1 MKSDSYAEGLYP
13 TAVVWQLLQ
22 GVKTDRLFM
31 MAFSFTAMYPSRWM
45 HWIHWGLVILLR
57 QPFLLSLLDTED
69 IETSMEAGAQFA
81 ADTCMI
87 NGAFGCGIPF
97 EDS

>member
-31 MAFSFTAMYPSRWM
+31 MAFSFTAS
-45 HWIHWGLVILLR
+45 IQAGGALDTLGAGDSFAAA
-57 QPFLLSLLDTED
+57 FLLSLLDTED

>member
-57 QPFLLSLLDTED
+57 QP
-69 IETSMEAGAQFA
+69 SMAAGAQFA